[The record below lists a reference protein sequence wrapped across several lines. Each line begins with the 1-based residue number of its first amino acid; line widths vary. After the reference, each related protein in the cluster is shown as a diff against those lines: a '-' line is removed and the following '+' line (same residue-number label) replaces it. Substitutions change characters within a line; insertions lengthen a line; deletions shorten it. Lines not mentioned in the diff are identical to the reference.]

1 MKQKE
6 GEAWGEEGWQPL
18 DFLEEERWPAPE
30 KLIILSAAP
39 GATIAKEQNP
49 YLPITPAEI
58 VKNHV
63 EAYKAGA
70 SMVHVHVR
78 DEKGIP
84 IADCELYKRVILE
97 IKNKCPEIIIDCC
110 FAFPFT
116 EDNIEARLDPI
127 CTMGLP
133 IETGTISAATLNV
146 IGPII
151 YVNREDFLKAAVR
164 YLQDH
169 GIRPTITLY
178 NLKSIHDMKRW
189 AIKSGLVKRPFL
201 NLSLGLFG
209 DPARGDI
216 FQTWLRHL
224 PEECDWIAETAGR
237 NWLPVAV
244 EAILS
249 GGHVR
254 AGMEDGIYM
263 YPHRDDLIKSSAE
276 VVTKIR
282 RIAEELGRE
291 IATPKEARKILKLG
305 GK

>member
-18 DFLEEERWPAPE
+18 DWLEEERWPTPE
-30 KLIILSAAP
+30 KLIILAAAP

-49 YLPITPAEI
+49 YLPVTPEEI

-78 DEKGIP
+78 DKKGIP
-84 IADCELYKRVILE
+84 IADGELYKRVILE

-110 FAFPFT
+110 FAFPFI
-116 EDNIEARLDPI
+116 EDSIEARLDPI

-146 IGPII
+146 VGPII
-151 YVNREDFLKAAVR
+151 YVNRESFLKAAVE
-164 YLQDH
+164 YLQNH

-178 NLKSIHDMKRW
+178 NVKSIHDMKRW

-209 DPARGDI
+209 DPARRDV

-224 PEECDWIAETAGR
+224 PEECDWIAEAAGR
-237 NWLPVAV
+237 NWLAVTV

-263 YPHRDDLIKSSAE
+263 YPHKNDLIKSSAE
-276 VVTKIR
+276 VVTKVR

-305 GK
+305 M